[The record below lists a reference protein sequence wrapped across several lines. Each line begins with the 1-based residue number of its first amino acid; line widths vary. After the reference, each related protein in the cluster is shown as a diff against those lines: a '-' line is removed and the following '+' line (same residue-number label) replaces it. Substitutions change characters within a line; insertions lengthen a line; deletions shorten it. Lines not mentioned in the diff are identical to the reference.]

1 MPKLK
6 CALCTHRVLPGPVDF
21 VAHVRLAHCHRG
33 AGPASGFECH
43 YSSGSQLCAVLKDT
57 AHFEAHVLNVHLA
70 CTTPDEPDVA
80 AAAGGATWSV
90 YDCTQNLPALLNDP
104 GRKRGNDF
112 FTKTWGDAFIEPQQV
127 EPCKFLPVVKRA
139 SFEDYLE
146 RTKTRWQRRARN
158 GQIQKP
164 KEESSTIPAEKR
176 KQKSPKKQPLEL
188 TIEQVPSI
196 FFKPN
201 FDLSDPETFTAVLG
215 CAEEVKEVKEK
226 FSPIRERHPK
236 KISVNTNEHLSRE
249 GAVTNYNSGSNSNVS
264 SSSALGETGRQAVQ
278 ERLGQLTDLV
288 EVRLIKHISQHSDAF
303 FDALTSQDEL
313 ADRMAATLSSI
324 TAMRQRI
331 AEIEEQLVKEPLR
344 VLQLHQRRQ
353 NILSVVDKLELMLNV
368 HHAQPTI
375 QVLLANCEFVGA
387 LDLIDTTNEILNQ
400 ELKDVVCFRHL
411 GHQLKEIENLI
422 LRILETDFKKY
433 TAADLNRE
441 LNSGPQIKDLDQ
453 LRAVICGLLRLGK
466 GPEMVRWYQEEATT
480 ALQAM
485 VKQTQV
491 EFAAE
496 MTHEDII
503 RPEQQLEHLEIS
515 EWMTLLY
522 RAFNNVE
529 KLLLR
534 IRAVY
539 DLCLEILGA
548 GQPTQ
553 TPGNDDE
560 KKQHNKSPPHH
571 EEGNGAST
579 AVIEDGGQYLQSKS
593 IMPKIIGLNGY
604 PAGGSF
610 SSLNEEGRIED
621 NPKMSPSLARM
632 KQLSASRSSIAS
644 SRCSEELLS
653 ESERGRIEVQ
663 LSDMLLEAS
672 NAAHDACAKLVSAKS
687 EDGSLDKVGSSDF
700 VALCQGIESFS
711 TKCEKVC
718 KGRRGTGL
726 RLALQSRANRFV
738 TAYHDQHKDTLILVL
753 ENEPF
758 KAVKVPQNLQNML
771 TSAIM
776 CSSGILRMVKCD
788 SRTDSTA
795 IADTL
800 SVNGEH
806 FVVSGCALHLLKLLL
821 EYCQS
826 SLDIPMLAA
835 DLLTRLLDL
844 LRHFNTATYRLVL
857 GPATTRSF
865 SGPTISKLLIAS
877 RSLELVERLIPY
889 LRGHFERSLA
899 KKQLFMVRH
908 FAQMASDLRE
918 HSAQIETRV
927 LSLAAEAVDAKLA
940 EWVLKAPVPSNA
952 FRGITSIVIAVNNSL
967 SSTLPEDRGVE
978 LLKKCHQSF
987 LPALR
992 KHLLR
997 LGVKPDGGPQHGMV
1011 IQELTFYAEILKRNG
1026 VPSIEFDGVWSNL
1039 YS

>member
-6 CALCTHRVLPGPVDF
+6 CALCTHQVLPGATEF
-21 VAHVRLAHCHRG
+21 VAHVRLAHCYRG
-33 AGPASGFECH
+33 VGPASAFECH
-43 YSSGSQLCAVLKDT
+43 YSPASSLCAVLKDT
-57 AHFEAHVLNVHLA
+57 AHFEAHVLNVHLS
-70 CTTPDEPDVA
+70 CTMPEEPDVA
-80 AAAGGATWSV
+80 GAAGGATWSV

-104 GRKRGNDF
+104 SRRRGNDF
-112 FTKTWGDAFIEPQQV
+112 FTKTWGDSFVEPQQV
-127 EPCKFLPVVKRA
+127 EPCRFLPIVEWA
-139 SFEDYLE
+139 AFEDYPE
-146 RTKTRWQRRARN
+146 RTRTRGQRRARQDHEKTRD
-158 GQIQKP
+158 GQGKMPEDQ
-164 KEESSTIPAEKR
+164 R
-176 KQKSPKKQPLEL
+176 KQRNSKKQPLEL
-188 TIEQVPSI
+188 TIEQVPGVSQNVPVTSSI
-196 FFKPN
+196 
-201 FDLSDPETFTAVLG
+201 SD
-215 CAEEVKEVKEK
+215 
-226 FSPIRERHPK
+226 
-236 KISVNTNEHLSRE
+236 
-249 GAVTNYNSGSNSNVS
+249 S
-264 SSSALGETGRQAVQ
+264 SSNASGALARRQRVQ

-288 EVRLIKHISQHSDAF
+288 EIRLIKHISQHSDAF
-303 FDALTSQDEL
+303 FDAMTSQDEL

-324 TAMRQRI
+324 TVMRERI
-331 AEIEEQLVKEPLR
+331 AEIEQQLVKEPLR
-344 VLQLHQRRQ
+344 VLQLHKRRQ
-353 NILSVVDKLELMLNV
+353 NILSVADKLELMLNV
-368 HHAQPTI
+368 HQAQPTI

-387 LDLIDTTNEILNQ
+387 LDLIDTTHEILNQ
-400 ELKDVVCFRHL
+400 ELKDVICFRHL

-441 LNSGPQIKDLDQ
+441 LNSGPQIKDFDQ

-466 GPEMVRWYQEEATT
+466 GPEMVQWYQEEATT

-539 DLCLEILGA
+539 DLCMEILSA
-548 GQPTQ
+548 GQSAQ
-553 TPGNDDE
+553 NSACGGRDDKE
-560 KKQHNKSPPHH
+560 HTRSPQHNQ
-571 EEGNGAST
+571 ENGIST
-579 AVIEDGGQYLQSKS
+579 AVIEDGVQYLQIK
-593 IMPKIIGLNGY
+593 GG
-604 PAGGSF
+604 GGSV
-610 SSLNEEGRIED
+610 SSLNEEGRNDE
-621 NPKMSPSLARM
+621 NSKMSPSLARM
-632 KQLSASRSSIAS
+632 KQLSASKTSITS

-653 ESERGRIEVQ
+653 EGERGRVEVQ
-663 LSDMLLEAS
+663 LSEMLLEAS

-687 EDGSLDKVGSSDF
+687 EDGSLDKVGSPDF
-700 VALCQGIESFS
+700 VALCQGVESFS

-738 TAYHDQHKDTLILVL
+738 TTYHEQHKDTLLLVL

-771 TSAIM
+771 TSAIS
-776 CSSGILRMVKCD
+776 CPSGMLRMVKCD
-788 SRTDSTA
+788 SGSDSTA
-795 IADTL
+795 VADTL

-806 FVVSGCALHLLKLLL
+806 FVVSGCALHLLKLML

-844 LRHFNTATYRLVL
+844 LRHFNTAIYKLVL
-857 GPATTRSF
+857 GPASTRGF

-877 RSLELVERLIPY
+877 RSLELVERLVPH

-899 KKQLFMVRH
+899 RKQLFMVRH
-908 FAQMASDLRE
+908 FSQVASDLRE
-918 HSAQIETRV
+918 HSLQIEARV
-927 LSLAAEAVDAKLA
+927 LALAAEAVDAKLS
-940 EWVLKAPVPSNA
+940 EWVLKAPVPSIA